1 MPVRLLAALAA
12 LTLLA
17 LAGCTRSATPE
28 GWERYDLG
36 TLTLARPAQLTTQVE
51 VDAAGWPWGRQDSEG
66 TAATMQVLAAPG
78 LGHDRYADM
87 ALARLLAP
95 AQVGGLP
102 GFRLRDQ
109 TEIEVRGATSALRAR
124 FVYEPAP
131 GRTAEGAWFV
141 AADRDAAR
149 SVAVQ
154 VSGTKLD
161 DELLVQLQQSLRVD
175 GEATPASVEAAG

>member
-1 MPVRLLAALAA
+1 MPVRILAALAA

-17 LAGCTRSATPE
+17 LAGCTRSAVPE
-28 GWERYDLG
+28 GWDQHDLG
-36 TLTLARPAQLTTQVE
+36 TLTFALPAKLSTDVE
-51 VDAAGWPWGRQDSEG
+51 VDAAGWPWGRQD
-66 TAATMQVLAAPG
+66 AAGAEATIQVLAAPA
-78 LGHDRYADM
+78 LSHDRYADM

-102 GFRLRDQ
+102 GFRLSDQ
-109 TEIEVRGATSALRAR
+109 TEIDVPGATSALRAR

-131 GRTAEGAWFV
+131 GSTAEGVWFV

-154 VSGTKLD
+154 ASGTVLD
-161 DELLVQLQQSLRVD
+161 DDLLVQLQQSLRVD